1 MKKILTFILTVFFV
15 SILIIKPT
23 ILQAETNET
32 IRVWV
37 GAIER
42 EKVAMESIAA
52 EYKSKTGINVEVYQK
67 LEIFT
72 VPTALV
78 NNAEL
83 EDRPDIVY
91 MQAPDI
97 GGLVKSG
104 YLMPL
109 EISSDLHNRYS
120 EVAFD
125 AFTYNNEVYGIG
137 YSNSTS
143 GLIYNKDL
151 IATEDLPTTW
161 EELFEIAEE
170 LTIKDQSNNII
181 QRGIYINATDMWF
194 NYPLIREYG
203 GYYYGKYPNG
213 DYNAYDIGLDNPGM
227 LDYVNKIKELKAK
240 GLVLNNPSKKDYS
253 DIIAEFANGRV
264 AMFFYG
270 LWSSQIFKD
279 AGINYGIAKLPD
291 DAKPLTTVEG
301 FVINK
306 YTRNPS
312 AATDFL
318 DFIFSDEN
326 YMKLIQA
333 GNNYEKKTGERN
345 PTNFEAINSDYI
357 QSDEILKAFS
367 EIGYNVE
374 PFPNIPEGT
383 LWYNQ
388 EVTITTFKTIFFGDS
403 SGNEVNA
410 LYKLTE
416 LADYIRRNVSLLN
429 ENVEYIKIPWW
440 VYVIVT
446 AVFVSLIVIFVI
458 KKYQAKRKN
467 HFTEKFSKK
476 QTLIA
481 WLLMLPMILLLA
493 IFYVYPIF
501 HNFYLSFTN
510 YCAVNL
516 RDYGLVGFA
525 NYQKIFKE
533 GISGLLSMSIWTIFF
548 AFSVIAISFILGTL
562 LATLLDSANAKIA
575 KIYRLIYILP
585 WVIPTVITLL
595 MWQGLLETEGGLINQ
610 ILSIFG
616 IGKVPWLTNPL
627 MARISTI
634 LVMVW
639 FSFPYYMIIAFGF
652 LKSIPKDYYEA
663 ARVDGGTKSFI
674 FFKIT
679 LPLIFR
685 ALIPTLIM
693 GFIMQF
699 NQFGVYMLTQGG
711 PASDVLGN
719 PGATDL
725 LITYVFNTAFNSK
738 RYSLAA
744 SYSVIIFIFVA
755 IFALITMRINKKRME
770 V

>member
-1 MKKILTFILTVFFV
+1 
-15 SILIIKPT
+15 
-23 ILQAETNET
+23 
-32 IRVWV
+32 
-37 GAIER
+37 
-42 EKVAMESIAA
+42 
-52 EYKSKTGINVEVYQK
+52 
-67 LEIFT
+67 
-72 VPTALV
+72 
-78 NNAEL
+78 
-83 EDRPDIVY
+83 
-91 MQAPDI
+91 
-97 GGLVKSG
+97 
-104 YLMPL
+104 
-109 EISSDLHNRYS
+109 
-120 EVAFD
+120 
-125 AFTYNNEVYGIG
+125 
-137 YSNSTS
+137 
-143 GLIYNKDL
+143 
-151 IATEDLPTTW
+151 
-161 EELFEIAEE
+161 
-170 LTIKDQSNNII
+170 
-181 QRGIYINATDMWF
+181 
-194 NYPLIREYG
+194 
-203 GYYYGKYPNG
+203 
-213 DYNAYDIGLDNPGM
+213 
-227 LDYVNKIKELKAK
+227 
-240 GLVLNNPSKKDYS
+240 
-253 DIIAEFANGRV
+253 
-264 AMFFYG
+264 
-270 LWSSQIFKD
+270 
-279 AGINYGIAKLPD
+279 
-291 DAKPLTTVEG
+291 
-301 FVINK
+301 
-306 YTRNPS
+306 
-312 AATDFL
+312 
-318 DFIFSDEN
+318 
-326 YMKLIQA
+326 
-333 GNNYEKKTGERN
+333 
-345 PTNFEAINSDYI
+345 
-357 QSDEILKAFS
+357 
-367 EIGYNVE
+367 
-374 PFPNIPEGT
+374 
-383 LWYNQ
+383 
-388 EVTITTFKTIFFGDS
+388 
-403 SGNEVNA
+403 
-410 LYKLTE
+410 
-416 LADYIRRNVSLLN
+416 
-429 ENVEYIKIPWW
+429 
-440 VYVIVT
+440 
-446 AVFVSLIVIFVI
+446 
-458 KKYQAKRKN
+458 
-467 HFTEKFSKK
+467 
-476 QTLIA
+476 
-481 WLLMLPMILLLA
+481 MLPMILLLA

-533 GISGLLSMSIWTIFF
+533 GISGLLSMSIWTIVF